1 MAYQFQFDA
10 LAPFTGQLID
20 GMLHTLAYAASSI
33 VIGMAIGVVGALVL
47 IYGSKPLRGAT
58 RIYVEFFRNTPAL
71 VQLFLIYF
79 GLPNLGVRLDAPVA
93 GVISLALYC
102 GAYMVEVF
110 RSGLLSVPNG
120 LAEAGAA
127 LGLRRRQV
135 LVHVL
140 FVPAL
145 RNVFRAGEPDGADP
159 DRHQPDLA
167 DRGRGHLPCGQLHR
181 FAHLPQLRGLPGD
194 LRDVFRGGAGPAH
207 RAGLRAASPLSE
219 GVLRCGV
226 SPSPTC
232 G

>member
-79 GLPNLGVRLDAPVA
+79 GLPNLGLRLDAPVA

-145 RNVFRAGEPDGADP
+145 RNVFPALASQMVLTLIGTSLISQIGVEDIFHAGSFIDSRTFRSFEVYLVICAMYFVVV
-159 DRHQPDLA
+159 QA
-167 DRGRGHLPCGQLHR
+167 
-181 FAHLPQLRGLPGD
+181 LRI
-194 LRDVFRGGAGPAH
+194 
-207 RAGLRAASPLSE
+207 
-219 GVLRCGV
+219 VLGFVQRRLF
-226 SPSPTC
+226 PKEF
-232 G
+232 

>member
-145 RNVFRAGEPDGADP
+145 RNVFPALASQMVLTLIGTSLISQIGVEDIFHAGSFIDSRTFRSFEVYLVICAMYFVVV
-159 DRHQPDLA
+159 QA
-167 DRGRGHLPCGQLHR
+167 
-181 FAHLPQLRGLPGD
+181 LRI
-194 LRDVFRGGAGPAH
+194 
-207 RAGLRAASPLSE
+207 
-219 GVLRCGV
+219 VLGFVQRRLF
-226 SPSPTC
+226 PKEF
-232 G
+232 

>member
-47 IYGSKPLRGAT
+47 IYGSKPLRGGT

-79 GLPNLGVRLDAPVA
+79 GLPNLGLRLDAPVA

-145 RNVFRAGEPDGADP
+145 RNVFPALASQMVLTLIGTSLISQIGVEDIFHAGSFIDS
-159 DRHQPDLA
+159 RT
-167 DRGRGHLPCGQLHR
+167 
-181 FAHLPQLRGLPGD
+181 
-194 LRDVFRGGAGPAH
+194 FRSFEVY
-207 RAGLRAASPLSE
+207 L
-219 GVLRCGV
+219 VI
-226 SPSPTC
+226 
-232 G
+232 

>member
-79 GLPNLGVRLDAPVA
+79 GLPNLGLRLDAPVA

-110 RSGLLSVPNG
+110 RSGLLSVPNS

-145 RNVFRAGEPDGADP
+145 RNVFPALASQMVLTLIGTSLISQIGVEDIFHAGSFIDSRTFRSFEVYLVICAMYFVVV
-159 DRHQPDLA
+159 QA
-167 DRGRGHLPCGQLHR
+167 
-181 FAHLPQLRGLPGD
+181 LRI
-194 LRDVFRGGAGPAH
+194 
-207 RAGLRAASPLSE
+207 
-219 GVLRCGV
+219 VLGFVQRRLF
-226 SPSPTC
+226 PKEF
-232 G
+232 